1 MSIDISRSATTPDK
15 VSGDG
20 IEERAAARWESAK
33 TYAFRRGTS
42 RDQVFAIDTPP
53 PTVSGSLHIG
63 SVFGYVQAD
72 SIARFQRMIGKN
84 VFYPMGWDDN
94 GLPTERRVEN
104 FFGVRCDTSLPYDPD
119 FVAPTDPDP
128 KKKVSCSRRNFVEL
142 CKQLTDVDEKVF
154 EDVWRA
160 VGLSVDW
167 SLTYATIGERAQ
179 RASQRMFLRNLARGE
194 AYLASAP
201 TFWDVT
207 FQTAVAQA
215 EFEERETDGAGH
227 QIFFRHAQTDEYIE
241 IFTTRP
247 ELLAATGAVVINPD
261 HPRADELV
269 GKELIVPGF
278 GQRVTVYKH
287 PLAQLDKGT
296 GMAMVSTFGDITDV
310 TWWRELQIPMRAIV
324 GRDGRIVAQV
334 PIGLSEEGQANYAK
348 IVGLKTKQARAV
360 VVDVLRAEDTL
371 KEEPTPLHHAV
382 KYYEKGDQP
391 LEIVTSMQWYIR
403 NGGRETELR
412 DRLITRGRELNW
424 HPEGMRRRYEDWV
437 NGLNGDW
444 LVSRQR
450 FFGVPFPVW
459 YHVDAN
465 GQVDRSQMIVPDE
478 TQLPIDPSS
487 DVPSGFAEA
496 QRNQP
501 NGFAGDPD
509 VMDTWVT
516 SSVTPHI
523 AGGWED
529 DPELFAQVFPMDLRP
544 QGPEIIRTWLFASA
558 LRSELEHLGLP
569 WSNAAINGWVLDP
582 DRKKM
587 SKSKGNVTTPMDLVV
602 EYGADAVRYWACS
615 ARPGT
620 DTAFDLSVFKVGRR
634 LTIKLLNASKMVLA
648 IGDGAV
654 VTDVTEPV
662 DLAMLSRLQQLVA
675 ESRIAF
681 DDFDYARVLERTE
694 AFFWNFCDNQL
705 ELVKSRA
712 YGDGPQAKSAQA
724 ALRLAISIL
733 QRQLAPFV
741 PFTAEEV
748 WSWWQTESVHTA
760 PWPTDQDFAPLS
772 QRIADVDVTTL
783 DLVESI
789 LADVR
794 RAKTEAKVS
803 MKVGVETLQIA
814 ANQILLDLVRAG
826 ETDLCRAGNVEKL
839 IYIDQPNA
847 PAITTVVSLASAAE
861 IAEEDR

>member
-1 MSIDISRSATTPDK
+1 MTVDISRPATTPEK
-15 VSGDG
+15 ASSDG
-20 IEERAAARWESAK
+20 LEQRSSARWESDN
-33 TYAFRRGTS
+33 TYAFRRGTPRS
-42 RDQVFAIDTPP
+42 EVFAIDTPP

-72 SIARFQRMIGKN
+72 SIARYHRMLGQN

-104 FFGVRCDTSLPYDPD
+104 FYGVRCDTSLPYDPE
-119 FVAPTDPDP
+119 FTPPAEPDP
-128 KKKVSCSRRNFVEL
+128 KKKIACSRRNFVEL
-142 CKQLTDVDEKVF
+142 CKELTEVDEKVF

-179 RASQRMFLRNLARGE
+179 RASQRMFLRNLSRGE

-227 QIFFRHAQTDEYIE
+227 NIYFRRAETGENIE

-247 ELLAATGAVVINPD
+247 ELLAATGAVVINPE

-269 GKELIVPGF
+269 GQELIVPAF
-278 GQRVTVYKH
+278 GQRVKVYKH
-287 PLAQLDKGT
+287 ALALLDKGT

-310 TWWRELQIPMRAIV
+310 TWWRELQIEMRAIV
-324 GRDGRIVAQV
+324 GRDGRIVETV
-334 PIGLSEEGQANYAK
+334 PNGLSQQGQDNFHQ
-348 IVGLKTKQARAV
+348 IVGLKTKQARAAV
-360 VVDVLRAEDTL
+360 VEMMRAEGTL
-371 KEEPTPLHHAV
+371 KNDPTPIRHAV

-391 LEIVTSMQWYIR
+391 LEIVTSMQWYIK

-412 DRLITRGRELNW
+412 DQLIARGRELNW

-450 FFGVPFPVW
+450 YFGVPFPVW
-459 YHVDAN
+459 YRVDAN
-465 GQVDRSQMIVPDE
+465 GNIDRSQMLLPQE
-478 TQLPIDPSS
+478 SQLPIDPSS
-487 DVPSGFAEA
+487 DVPDGFTDA

-501 NGFAGDPD
+501 GGFAGDPD

-516 SSVTPHI
+516 SSMTPHI

-529 DPELFAQVFPMDLRP
+529 DPELFAQVFPMDMRP
-544 QGPEIIRTWLFASA
+544 QGPEIIRTWLFVTA
-558 LRSELEHLGLP
+558 LRSQLEHQSLP
-569 WSNAAINGWVLDP
+569 WTNACINGWVLDP

-602 EYGADAVRYWACS
+602 EHGADAVRYWACS

-620 DTAFDLSVFKVGRR
+620 DTAFDVNAFKEGRR

-648 IGDGAV
+648 IGQGTTISDI
-654 VTDVTEPV
+654 TEPL
-662 DLAMLSRLQQLVA
+662 DLAMLARLRQLVA
-675 ESRIAF
+675 ESRVAF
-681 DDFDYARVLERTE
+681 DDFDYARVLEKTE
-694 AFFWNFCDNQL
+694 SFFWNFCDNQL
-705 ELVKSRA
+705 EIVKSRA
-712 YGDGPQAKSAQA
+712 YGDGAAAKSAQA
-724 ALRLAISIL
+724 ALRLAIAVL

-741 PFTAEEV
+741 PFTADEV
-748 WSWWQTESVHTA
+748 WSWWQDGSIHTASWPTVDEFVLLADTLDNAPVSALESVEN
-760 PWPTDQDFAPLS
+760 
-772 QRIADVDVTTL
+772 V
-783 DLVESI
+783 
-789 LADVR
+789 LAQVR

-803 MKVGVETLQIA
+803 MKTAVQTLQVSGTA
-814 ANQILLDLVRAG
+814 EMLDALRLG
-826 ETDLCRAGNVEKL
+826 EGDLCGAGGVEKL
-839 IYIDQPNA
+839 VYVDQPESTSLGVAVTLA
-847 PAITTVVSLASAAE
+847 PVE
-861 IAEEDR
+861 